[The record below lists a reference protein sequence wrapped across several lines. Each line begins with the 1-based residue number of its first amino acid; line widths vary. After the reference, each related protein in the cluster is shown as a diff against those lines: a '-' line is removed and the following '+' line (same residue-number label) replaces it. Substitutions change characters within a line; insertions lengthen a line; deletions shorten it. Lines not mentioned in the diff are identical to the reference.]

1 MPQDMLGR
9 GPFVSLLENIIVQ
22 KTKAHDGFSFA
33 IDGKWGCGKS
43 WILKE
48 LEQKLELKNYLV
60 IHYNCWENEYYE
72 EPLVAILSVIIDKLN
87 QLQDKISDTNKKDR
101 IQIAL
106 KFFAEVISTILTNKF
121 GIGFNEFLESGKK
134 AIAADNV
141 PAISKDFDRNQS
153 LNETLDMVRKSL
165 FQLTNV
171 LSESNDVFENVV
183 IAVDELDRCLPE
195 YAIKVMQRLHH
206 ICFDT
211 TSDKYT
217 FIQLVAINKSEL
229 LGSIAKT
236 FGREFNLTQKFTNPD
251 TRPGTIVCDNFDETQ
266 IQFGNY
272 YFKKFFQMVI
282 PVSNG
287 EKIDNPLLLLDGFE
301 NNFDSTDMVGKNY
314 VENFFTEVLSFF
326 PMRTKLELVH
336 LVKTAHE
343 ITAMDGSLDKNLK
356 YNTLCIELTD
366 CFCKSVLKKTLPVVK
381 LQRGT
386 NQNYRHYLFLQIP
399 NISNIEGIVNT
410 LELEKAFAKW
420 SSSTCS
426 ESQYVFEGRN
436 RSSVYEFDLL
446 RPEAYIKAFYKRG
459 QSIEL
464 KVSGHGPIESEQKF
478 IEAFR
483 KTLNILV

>member
-1 MPQDMLGR
+1 MQQDMLGR
-9 GPFVSLLENIIVQ
+9 EPFVSLLENIIIQ
-22 KTKAHDGFSFA
+22 KTNAHEGFSFA

-106 KFFAEVISTILTNKF
+106 KFFAEVILTILTNKF

-134 AIAADNV
+134 AIAADKA
-141 PAISKDFDRNQS
+141 PAISKDFDKNQS
-153 LNETLDMVRKSL
+153 LKDALAAVRENL
-165 FQLTNV
+165 LQLTNI
-171 LSESNDVFENVV
+171 LSESKDVFENVIIV
-183 IAVDELDRCLPE
+183 VDELDRCLPE

-211 TSDKYT
+211 TSDKYM
-217 FIQLVAINKSEL
+217 FIQLAAINKSEL

-236 FGREFNLTQKFTNPD
+236 FGREFNLTQRYTNPNGYN
-251 TRPGTIVCDNFDETQ
+251 PGKISCDNFDECQ

-272 YFKKFFQMVI
+272 YFKKFFQLII

-287 EKIDNPLLLLDGFE
+287 EKIERPLSLLDGFE
-301 NNFDSTDMVGKNY
+301 NNFDSTDVTGKEY
-314 VENFFTEVLSFF
+314 VEKFFTDVLAFF

-343 ITAMDGSLDKNLK
+343 ITSMDESLDKNLK
-356 YNTLCIELTD
+356 YNTLCIELID
-366 CFCKSVLKKTLPVVK
+366 CLCKSVLKKNHPQILHK
-381 LQRGT
+381 EDNDESR
-386 NQNYRHYLFLQIP
+386 NYLFLR
-399 NISNIEGIVNT
+399 ISNLKNIEGIFDIN
-410 LELEKAFAKW
+410 AFTIAFEKW
-420 SSSTCS
+420 SQSECGAMPYRTEHGTSTYHPFS
-426 ESQYVFEGRN
+426 LQRTES
-436 RSSVYEFDLL
+436 
-446 RPEAYIKAFYKRG
+446 YIKAFYEPTQGLICKK
-459 QSIEL
+459 IDA
-464 KVSGHGPIESEQKF
+464 GPIPSEVAF
-478 IEAFR
+478 IKAFR
-483 KTLNILV
+483 KTLDILV

>member
-1 MPQDMLGR
+1 MQQDLLGR
-9 GPFVSLLENIIVQ
+9 EPFVTLLNNIITQ
-22 KTKAHDGFSFA
+22 KISAHEGFSFA

-43 WILKE
+43 WIVKE
-48 LEQKLELKNYLV
+48 LEKKLESRYFV
-60 IHYNCWENEYYE
+60 VHYNCWENEYYD
-72 EPLVAILSVIIDKLN
+72 EPLVAILSVVIDKLN
-87 QLQDKISDTNKKDR
+87 QIENKIKSQKKIQTIKNAVNFLAEAASIVAKNK
-101 IQIAL
+101 I
-106 KFFAEVISTILTNKF
+106 
-121 GIGFNEFLESGKK
+121 GIDFNELKKAGKK
-134 AIAADNV
+134 AIDADKKK
-141 PAISKDFDRNQS
+141 IFQTDFDKNQP
-153 LNETLDMVRKSL
+153 LKKTLEAVQDNLLKL
-165 FQLTNV
+165 KQEFGG
-171 LSESNDVFENVV
+171 V
-183 IAVDELDRCLPE
+183 IFIVDELDRCLPE

-206 ICFDT
+206 ICYNND
-211 TSDKYT
+211 SDSFI
-217 FIQLVAINKSEL
+217 FIQLAAINKSEL

-287 EKIDNPLLLLDGFE
+287 EKIDNPLSLLDGFE
-301 NNFDSTDMVGKNY
+301 NNFDSTDVTGKEY
-314 VENFFTEVLSFF
+314 VERFFTEVLSFF
-326 PMRTKLELVH
+326 PMRTKLELVN

-356 YNTLCIELTD
+356 YNTLCIELID

-446 RPEAYIKAFYKRG
+446 RPEAYIKAFYKQG

>member
-1 MPQDMLGR
+1 MQRDMLGR
-9 GPFVSLLENIIVQ
+9 EPFVTLLDNIITQ
-22 KTKAHDGFSFA
+22 KINAHEGFSFA

-87 QLQDKISDTNKKDR
+87 QLQENIPDKNKKDR

-121 GIGFNEFLESGKK
+121 GIGFNDFLESGKK
-134 AIAADNV
+134 AIAADKA
-141 PAISKDFDRNQS
+141 PAISKDFDKNQS
-153 LNETLDMVRKSL
+153 LKDALAAVREKL
-165 FQLTNV
+165 LQLTNV
-171 LSESNDVFENVV
+171 LSESKDVFENVIIV
-183 IAVDELDRCLPE
+183 VDELDRCLPE

-211 TSDKYT
+211 TSDKYM
-217 FIQLVAINKSEL
+217 FIQLAAINKSEL

-236 FGREFNLTQKFTNPD
+236 FGREFNLKQKYTAAD
-251 TRPGTIVCDNFDETQ
+251 TKPGSIVYENFDECQ

-272 YFKKFFQMVI
+272 YFKKFFQLII

-287 EKIDNPLLLLDGFE
+287 DKIDKPLSLLDGFE
-301 NNFDSTDMVGKNY
+301 NNFDSTDMAGKHY
-314 VENFFTEVLSFF
+314 VENFFTDVLSFF

-343 ITAMDGSLDKNLK
+343 ITAMDESLDKNLK
-356 YNTLCIELTD
+356 YNTLCIELID
-366 CFCKSVLKKTLPVVK
+366 CLCKAVLKKELPIIR
-381 LQRGT
+381 LQT
-386 NQNYRHYLFLQIP
+386 NNNSSKKIYLQIP
-399 NISNIEGIVNT
+399 NFSNVEGISNSIEFSQS
-410 LELEKAFAKW
+410 FAKW
-420 SSSTCS
+420 SSSDCIERVYGYGPRNQTKS
-426 ESQYVFEGRN
+426 YV
-436 RSSVYEFDLL
+436 FDLL
-446 RPEAYIKAFYKRG
+446 TPESYIKHFYKKP
-459 QSIEL
+459 QSL
-464 KVSGHGPIESEQKF
+464 DLSVSGNGPIPSEVAF

-483 KTLNILV
+483 KTLETLV

>member
-22 KTKAHDGFSFA
+22 KTNTCEGFSFA

-87 QLQDKISDTNKKDR
+87 QLQENIPDKNKKDR

-121 GIGFNEFLESGKK
+121 GIGFNDFFESGKK
-134 AIAADNV
+134 AIAADKT
-141 PAISKDFDRNQS
+141 PAISKDFDKNQS
-153 LNETLDMVRKSL
+153 LKDALAAVRENL
-165 FQLTNV
+165 LQLTNV
-171 LSESNDVFENVV
+171 LSESKDVFENVIIV
-183 IAVDELDRCLPE
+183 VDELDRCLPE

-211 TSDKYT
+211 TSDKYM
-217 FIQLVAINKSEL
+217 FIQLAAINKSEL

-236 FGREFNLTQKFTNPD
+236 FGREFNLKQKYTAAD
-251 TRPGTIVCDNFDETQ
+251 TKPGSIVYENFDECQ

-272 YFKKFFQMVI
+272 YFKKFFQMII

-287 EKIDNPLLLLDGFE
+287 EKIDNPLSLLEGFDK
-301 NNFDSTDMVGKNY
+301 NFDEADTNGREY
-314 VENFFTEVLSFF
+314 VERFFTEVLSFF
-326 PMRTKLELVH
+326 PMRTKLELIH
-336 LVKTAHE
+336 LIKTAHE
-343 ITAMDGSLDKNLK
+343 ITALDNSLDKNLK
-356 YNTLCIELTD
+356 YNTLCIELID
-366 CFCKSVLKKTLPVVK
+366 GLCKSILKKGYPVIVHQQIQKETHNLYLHIPQLTL
-381 LQRGT
+381 
-386 NQNYRHYLFLQIP
+386 
-399 NISNIEGIVNT
+399 IEGISNT
-410 LELEKAFAKW
+410 LEFNQSFIKW
-420 SSSTCS
+420 SSSNC
-426 ESQYVFEGRN
+426 EERQYRFVGNTSFTK
-436 RSSVYEFDLL
+436 VYEYKLL
-446 RPEAYIKAFYKRG
+446 VPESYVKAFYKP
-459 QSIEL
+459 L
-464 KVSGHGPIESEQKF
+464 KSTEIKNIGAGPIPSEVAF

-483 KTLNILV
+483 KTLETLV